1 MNPMFTTLALVSRML
16 PYVVKVLELVARI
29 SSDKTVQARLRKRA
43 LEMTFEAADNLIAQ
57 LEDELQSEVEA

>member
-1 MNPMFTTLALVSRML
+1 MNPLFTTLALVSRML

-29 SSDKTVQARLRKRA
+29 SSDKAVQARLRKRA